1 MRSPLSLFFSR
12 LNSPSSLSCSSS
24 NLFSRPLP
32 SPVAWVAA
40 DGCCLSVC
48 PQNMCL
54 LENELESQLGEFHVR
69 MKGKHVPL
77 RPWPAACPP
86 AAR

>member
-1 MRSPLSLFFSR
+1 
-12 LNSPSSLSCSSS
+12 
-24 NLFSRPLP
+24 
-32 SPVAWVAA
+32 
-40 DGCCLSVC
+40 
-48 PQNMCL
+48 MCL

-86 AAR
+86 AARWRPSAFSCRTGRLCPALCWWPVW